1 MDQLLAMKDTYCM
14 CPSNIETLIGQ
25 TGRKD
30 SASTSDSVPQHKVSA
45 LKRSKKPALTRK
57 RRHVLP
63 DITESLRETLQTLLS
78 NPDINIKPRSKGR
91 KGLHS
96 GLSKRR
102 SLYIGVCSNGSH
114 WQALINV
121 GPNKRYIGTYLSEK
135 EAGIMYDL
143 YSIGLHGLKA
153 STNFAYEAP
162 FLAEMLQEYLE
173 NNEIDTVKFACRV

>member
-1 MDQLLAMKDTYCM
+1 M
-14 CPSNIETLIGQ
+14 CPAIFEQLQ
-25 TGRKD
+25 TSCSRKE
-30 SASTSDSVPQHKVSA
+30 SASTVDSANSPSMKT
-45 LKRSKKPALTRK
+45 LKRSSKPALTRK

-63 DITESLRETLQTLLS
+63 DITESLRETLQALLS
-78 NPDINIKPRSKGR
+78 NPDIKIRPRSKGK

-102 SLYIGVCSNGSH
+102 SQYIGVCSNGSH

-143 YSIGLHGLKA
+143 YSIGLHGLKG
-153 STNFAYEAP
+153 STNFAYDAP
-162 FLAEMLQEYLE
+162 FLAEIIQEYLE
-173 NNEIDTVKFACRV
+173 KNKIDTVKFACRV